1 MDSFNLIAG
10 LCSILSFFMAAYDWA
25 RRKRK
30 ASRKQKGRRESYAAG
45 EGWTAAIRPAF
56 QPRGHR

>member
-30 ASRKQKGRRESYAAG
+30 ASRKQKGRQ
-45 EGWTAAIRPAF
+45 TI
-56 QPRGHR
+56 

>member
-30 ASRKQKGRRESYAAG
+30 GVIGKKVC
-45 EGWTAAIRPAF
+45 PF
-56 QPRGHR
+56 